1 MTAVQEQI
9 KTVGA
14 KRLEGKV
21 ALVTGGSRGIGAA
34 IALKLAAEGAKVV
47 LSYASNKEAADKV
60 VGEIKAL
67 GSQAVA
73 VKANVTSASDSA
85 AVVAETIK
93 AFGNAKIDILINNA
107 GVFEMGPIDA
117 IDAQQFDRLFDVNV
131 KGVIATTIAALPHFN
146 DGGRI
151 INISSGAADATMAG
165 ASIYSAT
172 KSALDTLSRI
182 WAQDL
187 GKRQITV
194 NSVSPGVTVTDMFKA
209 GIPEEGHQYMIDKT
223 ALGRLGQPED
233 IADVVAFVASPDA
246 RWITG
251 QVINVD
257 GGITL

>member
-9 KTVGA
+9 RTGAA

-34 IALKLAAEGAKVV
+34 IALKLAAEGASVA
-47 LSYASNKEAADKV
+47 LSYASNKDAADKV
-60 VGEIKAL
+60 VAKITAL
-67 GSQAVA
+67 GSKAVA
-73 VKANVTSASDSA
+73 VKANVTSVQDSA

-93 AFGNAKIDILINNA
+93 TFGDLKIDILVNNA

-117 IDAQQFDRLFDVNV
+117 IDAEQFDRLFDVNV
-131 KGVIATTIAALPHFN
+131 KGVIATTIAALPHMN

-151 INISSGAADATMAG
+151 INISSGAADATMVG
-165 ASIYSAT
+165 ASLYSAT

-233 IADVVAFVASPDA
+233 IADVVAFVASGDA

-257 GGITL
+257 GGIVI

>member
-9 KTVGA
+9 KTVAG

-34 IALKLAAEGAKVV
+34 IALKLAAEGARVV
-47 LSYASNKEAADKV
+47 LSYAANKEAADKV
-60 VGEIKAL
+60 VAEIKAL

-73 VKANVTSASDSA
+73 VKANVTSAQDSA
-85 AVVAETIK
+85 AVVAEITK
-93 AFGNAKIDILINNA
+93 VFGKIDILVNNA

-117 IDAQQFDRLFDVNV
+117 IEVEQFDRLFDVNV
-131 KGVIATTIAALPHFN
+131 RGVIATTIAALPHIN

-151 INISSGAADATMAG
+151 INISSGAADATMTG
-165 ASIYSAT
+165 ASLYSAT

-233 IADVVAFVASPDA
+233 IADVVAFVASSDA

-257 GGITL
+257 GGISL

>member
-9 KTVGA
+9 RTGAA

-34 IALKLAAEGAKVV
+34 IALKLAAEGASVA
-47 LSYASNKEAADKV
+47 LSYASNKDAADKV
-60 VGEIKAL
+60 VAKITAL
-67 GSQAVA
+67 GSKAVA
-73 VKANVTSASDSA
+73 VKANVTSVQDSA

-93 AFGNAKIDILINNA
+93 TFGDLKIDILVNNA

-117 IDAQQFDRLFDVNV
+117 IDAEQFDRLFDVNV
-131 KGVIATTIAALPHFN
+131 KGVIATTIAALPHMN

-165 ASIYSAT
+165 ASLYSAT
-172 KSALDTLSRI
+172 KSALDTLSGI

-233 IADVVAFVASPDA
+233 IADVVAFVASGDA

-257 GGITL
+257 GGIVI

>member
-9 KTVGA
+9 RTGAA

-34 IALKLAAEGAKVV
+34 IALKLAAEGASVA
-47 LSYASNKEAADKV
+47 LSYASNKDAADKV
-60 VGEIKAL
+60 VAKITAL
-67 GSQAVA
+67 GSKAVA
-73 VKANVTSASDSA
+73 VKANVTSVQDSA

-93 AFGNAKIDILINNA
+93 TFGDLKIDILVNNA

-117 IDAQQFDRLFDVNV
+117 IDAEQFDRLFDVNV
-131 KGVIATTIAALPHFN
+131 KGAIVTTIAALPHMN

-165 ASIYSAT
+165 ASLYSAT

-233 IADVVAFVASPDA
+233 IADVVAFVASGDA

-257 GGITL
+257 GGIVI

>member
-9 KTVGA
+9 RTGAA

-34 IALKLAAEGAKVV
+34 IALKLAAEGASVA
-47 LSYASNKEAADKV
+47 LSYASNKDAADKV
-60 VGEIKAL
+60 VAKITAL
-67 GSQAVA
+67 GSKAVA
-73 VKANVTSASDSA
+73 VKAFVTSVQDSA

-93 AFGNAKIDILINNA
+93 TFGDLKIDILVNNA

-117 IDAQQFDRLFDVNV
+117 IDAEQFDRLFDVNV
-131 KGVIATTIAALPHFN
+131 KGAIVTTIAALPHMN

-165 ASIYSAT
+165 ASLYSAT

-233 IADVVAFVASPDA
+233 IADVVAFVASGDA

-257 GGITL
+257 GGIVI

>member
-1 MTAVQEQI
+1 MTAVQEQT
-9 KTVGA
+9 KKVVS

-34 IALKLAAEGAKVV
+34 IALKLAAEGARVV
-47 LSYASNKEAADKV
+47 LSYASNKGAAEKV
-60 VGEIKAL
+60 VAEIAAL
-67 GSQAVA
+67 GSKAVA
-73 VKANVTSASDSA
+73 VRANVTSAQDSA
-85 AVVAETIK
+85 TVVAEVAK
-93 AFGNAKIDILINNA
+93 AFGNAKIDILVNNA

-117 IDAQQFDRLFDVNV
+117 IDAEQFDRLFDVNV
-131 KGVIATTIAALPHFN
+131 KGVVATTVAALPQMN

-165 ASIYSAT
+165 ASLYSAT

-187 GKRQITV
+187 GKRRITV

-233 IADVVAFVASPDA
+233 IADVVAFVASDEA

>member
-9 KTVGA
+9 KTAAG

-34 IALKLAAEGAKVV
+34 IALKLGAEGARVV
-47 LSYASNKEAADKV
+47 LSYAANKEAADKV
-60 VGEIKAL
+60 VAEIKAL
-67 GSQAVA
+67 GAQAVA
-73 VKANVTSASDSA
+73 VKANVTSAQDSA
-85 AVVAETIK
+85 AIVAEITK
-93 AFGNAKIDILINNA
+93 VFGKIDILVNNA

-117 IDAQQFDRLFDVNV
+117 IEVEQFDRLFDVNV
-131 KGVIATTIAALPHFN
+131 RGVIATTIAALPHIN

-151 INISSGAADATMAG
+151 INISSGAADATMTG
-165 ASIYSAT
+165 ASLYSAT

-209 GIPEEGHQYMIDKT
+209 GIPEEGHKYMIDKT

-233 IADVVAFVASPDA
+233 IADVVAFVASSDA

-257 GGITL
+257 GGISL

>member
-1 MTAVQEQI
+1 MTAVQEQT
-9 KTVGA
+9 KTVGS

-34 IALKLAAEGAKVV
+34 IALKLAAEGASVV
-47 LSYASNKEAADKV
+47 LSYASNKGAAEKV
-60 VGEIKAL
+60 VAEIAAL
-67 GSQAVA
+67 GAKAVA
-73 VKANVTSASDSA
+73 VKANVTSAQDSA
-85 AVVAETIK
+85 TVVAEVAK
-93 AFGNAKIDILINNA
+93 AFGNAKIDILVNNA

-117 IDAQQFDRLFDVNV
+117 IDAEQFDRLFDVNV
-131 KGVIATTIAALPHFN
+131 KGVVATTVAALPRMN

-165 ASIYSAT
+165 ASLYSAT

-187 GKRQITV
+187 GKRRITV

-233 IADVVAFVASPDA
+233 IADVVAFVASDEA

-257 GGITL
+257 GGIVI

>member
-9 KTVGA
+9 RTGAA

-34 IALKLAAEGAKVV
+34 IALKLAVEGASVA
-47 LSYASNKEAADKV
+47 LSYASNKDAADKV
-60 VGEIKAL
+60 VAKITAL
-67 GSQAVA
+67 GSKAVA
-73 VKANVTSASDSA
+73 VKAFVTSVQDSA

-93 AFGNAKIDILINNA
+93 TFGDLKIDILVNNA

-117 IDAQQFDRLFDVNV
+117 IDAEQFDRLFDVNV
-131 KGVIATTIAALPHFN
+131 KGAIVTTIAALPHMN

-165 ASIYSAT
+165 ASLYSAT

-233 IADVVAFVASPDA
+233 IADVVAFVASGDA

-257 GGITL
+257 GGIVI

>member
-9 KTVGA
+9 KTVAG

-34 IALKLAAEGAKVV
+34 IALKLAAEGARVV
-47 LSYASNKEAADKV
+47 LSYAANKEAADKV
-60 VGEIKAL
+60 VAEIKAL

-73 VKANVTSASDSA
+73 VKANVTSAQDSA
-85 AVVAETIK
+85 AVVAEITK
-93 AFGNAKIDILINNA
+93 VFGKIDILVNNA

-117 IDAQQFDRLFDVNV
+117 IEVEQFDRLFDVNV
-131 KGVIATTIAALPHFN
+131 RGVIATTVAALPHIN

-151 INISSGAADATMAG
+151 INISSGAADATMTG
-165 ASIYSAT
+165 ASLYSAT

-233 IADVVAFVASPDA
+233 IADVVAFVASSDA

-257 GGITL
+257 GGIVI